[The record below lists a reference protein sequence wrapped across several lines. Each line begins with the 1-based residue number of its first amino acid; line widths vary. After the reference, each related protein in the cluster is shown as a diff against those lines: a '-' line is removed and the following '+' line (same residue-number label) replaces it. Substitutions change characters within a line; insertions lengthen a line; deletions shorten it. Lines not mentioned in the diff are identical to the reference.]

1 MDSCILL
8 FTPASVDSSQTS
20 WRGSVAVC
28 VDVVA
33 YLAALPRE
41 AVCAGVRT
49 RTQAGRL
56 GSCPALSL
64 PDGVA
69 VCKSPHLPLLSSSS
83 AKTGFLEPEGLGAQ
97 C

>member
-1 MDSCILL
+1 MDSYILL
-8 FTPASVDSSQTS
+8 STPASVDSSQTS
-20 WRGSVAVC
+20 WRGYVAVC

-33 YLAALPRE
+33 YLTALARK

-49 RTQAGRL
+49 QAGRR

-83 AKTGFLEPEGLGAQ
+83 AKTSFLEPEDLGAQ
-97 C
+97 CR